1 MSIQSLYN
9 NTSIPLLVGESFV
22 SEAELITNYAVI
34 NTYVATDKATTVTLQ
49 QSYNGNNWYNTNT
62 YVIDTAVKE
71 LYVQSFCKNKYFRT
85 IINNTSGQ
93 NQSYLNLSTKLT
105 ETAKTDLIDISG
117 SFDISGQTINIGSL
131 PALSTG
137 NNHIGNVDVS
147 GLNFNNN
154 LLEVASYGQNSNF
167 NFYPTADNNTIS
179 IYADGR
185 QGVNVP
191 GGWSFLNTAVNKINW
206 YIYQAPT
213 AGGNPTTAGQTVA
226 SVKSMYAVINQ
237 QSTLGLAQAQ
247 NPWIMIYTRMDSG
260 TNSGAF
266 YKSKLFFGSN
276 AHTDIN
282 GLKLLYTGEDPV
294 HIHPEIT
301 GINRIQLLF
310 ISALSDGKQLAD
322 VQNETIL
329 AGSLQT
335 TNNTSPANSFFFT
348 MQEFGIDWV
357 KETVRL
363 PIEFNKVKC
372 DVSGSVALT
381 DSLNTATY
389 NQAVTAV
396 NFTGSAYDMGLNNS
410 LVDVLLCATGT
421 IDTGVVRL
429 DFSIDGISWIPNNT
443 TTYSISGTDPHQ
455 TIIGLKTG
463 CRYIRVST
471 GGASGFRASNLQMI
485 FSSKRN

>member
-9 NTSIPLLVGESFV
+9 NTSTPLLVGESFV
-22 SEAELITNYAVI
+22 SQSELITNYAVI
-34 NTYVATDKATTVTLQ
+34 NTYVATDKDTTVILQ

-105 ETAKTDLIDISG
+105 ETAKTDLIDVSG

-247 NPWIMIYTRMDSG
+247 NPWIMIYTIPDSG
-260 TNSGAF
+260 VNASWF
-266 YKSKLFFGSN
+266 KSKLFYGSN
-276 AHTDIN
+276 AHTDIS
-282 GLKLLYTGEDPV
+282 GMKLLYTGIDPIDV
-294 HIHPEIT
+294 HTEIT
-301 GINRIQLLF
+301 GINRIKLDFNL
-310 ISALSDGKQLAD
+310 ALSTKSEAAAA
-322 VQNETIL
+322 NEL
-329 AGSLQT
+329 VGAGTLQT
-335 TNNTSPANSFFFT
+335 TANTPVGQFNFT
-348 MQEFGIDWV
+348 MSQFGVDWLKV
-357 KETVRL
+357 NSPL
-363 PIEFNKVKC
+363 PIENGKVQ
-372 DVSGSVALT
+372 V
-381 DSLNTATY
+381 
-389 NQAVTAV
+389 
-396 NFTGSAYDMGLNNS
+396 
-410 LVDVLLCATGT
+410 
-421 IDTGVVRL
+421 DTGVVITTESSPTGAVTNLLGNTGDLVSGVRSTL
-429 DFSIDGISWIPNNT
+429 QSLNLSKIGGGGFAYVKIYNKATAPTATDTPVFTIPIQNNSIQQVECHSLNFPLG
-443 TTYSISGTDPHQ
+443 
-455 TIIGLKTG
+455 IGLRATLNFDPTDTNDPTG
-463 CRYIRVST
+463 TIYGT
-471 GGASGFRASNLQMI
+471 AFYTNL
-485 FSSKRN
+485 